1 LLIFCSSAAIPKFKP
16 TSSPELDAHLATIRS
31 KVFVPSY
38 LNKNQLKLVRQT
50 KSKSQ
55 LENDPVYA
63 TFGDEEIRL
72 EHLDVTKDQP
82 PKKAFLQ
89 FFDLAKEPKDWQ
101 NLPALLEGWHHA
113 RPNLPVNWYPKMILR
128 ANQAGMLPIII
139 QCLWQVESNGFT
151 LSTPIVRHAV
161 FQSIRINAK
170 ESGWDKKVTE
180 KSLKQAQ
187 TVLELMEKPEHCG
200 SRTVSDSDPRAE
212 PVAIG
217 LPLELAATRAKTQFG
232 GKDEDGLVAT
242 YANRLITALSQQKT
256 ELVRHSM
263 SSISHTVLTLILVG
277 SGCLG
282 IYREKRPGRIG
293 RSEEALYTQ

>member
-1 LLIFCSSAAIPKFKP
+1 LQSLILHLSAAIPNFKP
-16 TSSPELDAHLATIRS
+16 TSSPELDALLVNIRS

-72 EHLDVTKDQP
+72 SHLDVTKDQP
-82 PKKAFLQ
+82 KKKVFLEYL
-89 FFDLAKEPKDWQ
+89 DLAKEPKDWQ

-113 RPNLPVNWYPKMILR
+113 RPNMPAHFYSKTIR
-128 ANQAGMLPIII
+128 QANQAGMLPIII

-151 LSTPIVRHAV
+151 LSEPAIRHAI
-161 FQSIRINAK
+161 FLSIRINAK
-170 ESGWDKKVTE
+170 DSDWDKNVTE
-180 KSLKQAQ
+180 KSLKQIQ

-200 SRTVSDSDPRAE
+200 SRIVSDSDPRAE

-217 LPLELAATRAKTQFG
+217 VPLELAARRAKTQFG

-242 YANRLITALSQQKT
+242 YANRLITALGQQKSA
-256 ELVRHSM
+256 LVRHIM
-263 SSISHTVLTLILVG
+263 SSSFHTD
-277 SGCLG
+277 
-282 IYREKRPGRIG
+282 
-293 RSEEALYTQ
+293 

>member
-1 LLIFCSSAAIPKFKP
+1 
-16 TSSPELDAHLATIRS
+16 
-31 KVFVPSY
+31 VFVPSY

-50 KSKSQ
+50 KNKSQ

-82 PKKAFLQ
+82 PKKAFLE
-89 FFDLAKEPKDWQ
+89 FLSLAKEPKDWQ

-113 RPNLPVNWYPKMILR
+113 RPNMPADWYSKMVTM
-128 ANQAGMLPIII
+128 ANRAGMLPIII

-151 LSTPIVRHAV
+151 MSAPMTRSTI

-170 ESGWDKKVTE
+170 ESGWEKNVTE

-187 TVLELMEKPEHCG
+187 TVLELMEKPAHCG
-200 SRTVSDSDPRAE
+200 SRIVSDSDPRAE

-217 LPLELAATRAKTQFG
+217 LPLELTARRAKTQFK

-242 YANRLITALSQQKT
+242 YANRLITALGQQKT
-256 ELVRHSM
+256 ELVRHL
-263 SSISHTVLTLILVG
+263 SH
-277 SGCLG
+277 
-282 IYREKRPGRIG
+282 
-293 RSEEALYTQ
+293 